1 MDLEEIKKM
10 SVIERL
16 KYALTFD
23 TVVAHNFKS
32 NCEWFNIE
40 GDIENILAEID
51 RLTAANSALQKEVEG
66 LKEEYDTADKA
77 VRLANQEVAK
87 LQNEKR
93 KLTTAL
99 AAQEKVIEEI
109 HDWQC
114 GCGHWNGCNL
124 PFCATCGR
132 RPNET

>member
-1 MDLEEIKKM
+1 MCSPFIY
-10 SVIERL
+10 SQS
-16 KYALTFD
+16 
-23 TVVAHNFKS
+23 H
-32 NCEWFNIE
+32 
-40 GDIENILAEID
+40 ID
-51 RLTAANSALQKEVEG
+51 KAVEKAIMEKDAANSALQKEVEG

>member
-1 MDLEEIKKM
+1 MCSPFIYSQSHIDKAVEKAIMVK
-10 SVIERL
+10 
-16 KYALTFD
+16 D
-23 TVVAHNFKS
+23 
-32 NCEWFNIE
+32 
-40 GDIENILAEID
+40 AEIAQWKRVLITHVD
-51 RLTAANSALQKEVEG
+51 VIAEKDTEITRLTAANSALQKEVEG